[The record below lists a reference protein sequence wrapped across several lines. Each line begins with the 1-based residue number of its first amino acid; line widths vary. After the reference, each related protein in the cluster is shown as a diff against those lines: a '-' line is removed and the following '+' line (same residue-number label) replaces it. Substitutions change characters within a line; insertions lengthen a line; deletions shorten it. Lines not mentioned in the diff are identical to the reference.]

1 MKVYQLENTSGRAW
15 ANQFVIRFDTLN
27 IDILQSYNSL
37 VCLFDYNENHITLGD
52 DWDYSNT
59 TGRAV
64 NKFFADNGFEG
75 ITRAEIR
82 KALKSGEIV
91 DDYDGVWTIGEGCAD
106 YFADFMKYGGK

>member
-1 MKVYQLENTSGRAW
+1 MKVYQLENNNGRAW
-15 ANQFVIRFDTLN
+15 ANQFVIRFDDYN

-37 VCLFDYNENHITLGD
+37 VCLFDYNENHITLGE

-82 KALKSGEIV
+82 KGLKSGEIV
-91 DDYDGVWTIGEGCAD
+91 DIYGRAWTINEGCAD
-106 YFADFMKYGGK
+106 YFTDFMKCGGK

>member
-1 MKVYQLENTSGRAW
+1 MRVYQLENNNGRAW
-15 ANQFVIRFDTLN
+15 ANQFVIRFDSYN

-37 VCLFDYNENHITLGD
+37 VCLFDYNENHIALGD

-75 ITRAEIR
+75 MTRAKIN
-82 KALKSGEIV
+82 KALKEGRLWDE
-91 DDYDGVWTIGEGCAD
+91 YGMEWTINSACSG
-106 YFADFMKYGGK
+106 YFEDFLKVGAK